1 MSYQVTER
9 KSRSCGG
16 VCSCPGNMGAE
27 ARQAELQKMGTNMR
41 SRRLLII
48 VTGKIFG
55 DYECEDK
62 NTVRS
67 SRMKSLPSMT
77 TTWSLTTIDTWLK
90 AFDRVAKACLGLT
103 GKPRDPVPV

>member
-1 MSYQVTER
+1 MWGLKLDEPSY
-9 KSRSCGG
+9 
-16 VCSCPGNMGAE
+16 
-27 ARQAELQKMGTNMR
+27 
-41 SRRLLII
+41 RRWGQISGSVAFLII
-48 VTGKIFG
+48 VTGKILG

-67 SRMKSLPSMT
+67 SRMKSLLSMT